1 MAPEQSG
8 SRLSRLSL
16 RARLTALLGVVAVL
30 LVGTLAAQ
38 LILQDRQ
45 RDIRNDILERVDPA
59 LVTLGDLRGALVDQ
73 ETGVRGFALAGD
85 PRFLAPYQRGQ
96 QVAAEAS
103 ARLED
108 LLAGD
113 ELVDEVAAV
122 DELVATWEAEIALPS
137 VEATEQGRA
146 VVSSDAFQ
154 EEGRRQFDAI
164 RAAIEDIDDGLTD
177 QRREELDDLD
187 TAARRA
193 TLAMLLQVAGLVLSG
208 ILIAVALNRVVVGPI
223 QRLRRDARR
232 VADGDLGHP
241 VSGEGSP
248 DLVDLG
254 ADVDAMRVRI
264 LEEVDQLNAASADLA
279 RQADDLAR
287 SNADLE
293 QFAYV
298 ASHDLQEPLRKVS
311 SFCQLLQKRYADQLD
326 ERANEYIR
334 FAVDG
339 AKRMQDL
346 INDLLSF
353 SRVGRTTETFDDVDL
368 NDVVADIVDVL
379 GPAVEDSHA
388 TIEVGELPVVRGD
401 RRLLGATLQNLVSN
415 ALKFRGEDAPCVE
428 ITATLSDRPAG
439 AEWVVTVSDNG
450 IGIEPDYADQIFV
463 IFKRLHNKTEY
474 SGTGIGLALAKKIVE
489 FHGGRIWLD
498 DTPGPGATFRLALPA
513 PPTTERSTADVG

>member
-1 MAPEQSG
+1 
-8 SRLSRLSL
+8 
-16 RARLTALLGVVAVL
+16 VAVL

-96 QVAAEAS
+96 QAAAEAG

-113 ELVDEVAAV
+113 ELVDEVATV
-122 DELVATWEAEIALPS
+122 DELVATWEAEIARPS

-177 QRREELDDLD
+177 QRRDELDDLD

-241 VSGEGSP
+241 VSGDGSP

-388 TIEVGELPVVRGD
+388 TIEVGELPVVQGD

-450 IGIEPDYADQIFV
+450 IGIEPDYADQIFI